1 MKVQQNNTDTILP
14 ITSGL
19 VWTSDDESVV
29 KLSDDGN
36 RFEFVGVGEAHLIVT
51 VPEHEISGDPD
62 NSYASASGTVTVMVT
77 PKSISVDPSSVEI
90 KDRAY
95 NGKKEVA
102 VKAALQQSMIIKG
115 DDVTVTAAGMIED
128 ANADAAKKKYRFIM
142 PCRETTP
149 SSIDWI
155 RIREKDRSPLPKPI
169 HKRQAWKPAP
179 VLCRSIIKKHKRIIS
194 IIHTIAKAISSGRWH
209 DLDARRLHV

>member
-1 MKVQQNNTDTILP
+1 MQNDPNFESVKSGKTEIHVVKYQPATVIINEDQIQDVYGNTKAIADLQVSVKVQQNNTDTILP

-128 ANADAAKKKYRFIM
+128 ANADAAKK
-142 PCRETTP
+142 EVQ
-149 SSIDWI
+149 
-155 RIREKDRSPLPKPI
+155 I
-169 HKRQAWKPAP
+169 H
-179 VLCRSIIKKHKRIIS
+179 
-194 IIHTIAKAISSGRWH
+194 
-209 DLDARRLHV
+209 